1 MFQLFSKHTK
11 VANFC
16 FFSNG
21 DVDMRTLPPTLPPR
35 PILSGLG
42 NNSSIENNEVDIE
55 KYKREAGILGA
66 QPVPNFDFPV
76 SKPLPY
82 SNQDV
87 DIRSQPLMPASKDID
102 IRQLPSVFG
111 TNIPPTSFPND
122 EDEPML
128 QIDSGEDKRS
138 SIPEVPAHL
147 PKTQRDLFLRIRSQ
161 QKENVIEPEK
171 KDDYSVS
178 ENINWYSD
186 DDDDDDNRLTI
197 KVDNEDVKEKEDHIE
212 MPSAE

>member
-1 MFQLFSKHTK
+1 
-11 VANFC
+11 
-16 FFSNG
+16 
-21 DVDMRTLPPTLPPR
+21 MRTLPPPLASR

-42 NNSSIENNEVDIE
+42 NNAAAEHNDVDIE
-55 KYKREAGILGA
+55 KYKREAGILRT
-66 QPVPNFDFPV
+66 QPVPSFDFPA
-76 SKPLPY
+76 SKKLPY

-87 DIRSQPLMPASKDID
+87 DIRSQPLMPVSKDVD
-102 IRQLPSVFG
+102 IRQLPNVFG

-128 QIDSGEDKRS
+128 QIDSGEDKRN
-138 SIPEVPAHL
+138 SIPDAPAHL
-147 PKTQRDLFLRIRSQ
+147 PKTQRDLFLRIQAQ
-161 QKENVIEPEK
+161 QKESIIEPEK

-197 KVDNEDVKEKEDHIE
+197 KVDNEDVKEKEEHTETPRIG
-212 MPSAE
+212 